1 MNRRI
6 GIYFLIGIILI
17 FLGLFVYYIWYRY
30 NYVTTDAIFVQADRM
45 IYVSFTKVNGRI
57 IKLYKR
63 EGERVEEG
71 EILAELEPR
80 DYFIRLR
87 QVEEELGRIDAE
99 KRSLILNRERLS
111 QELQLRLDQTRR
123 QIEAIRNR
131 REAKK
136 YQIDAVKARLEL
148 IRKDRERL
156 QRLYQEGLISL
167 RDLELKET
175 EERELGDQLRGLLAE
190 YTAME
195 KDIEVLER
203 TLQILE
209 NEFYAVK
216 ALQAQVEAL
225 RFQKGVVMEKR
236 SEAELFVE
244 YTVLRSPLRGYIAK
258 KFHSEGDVVGPGEP
272 IYAIVDPE
280 SFYILVLLEE
290 TKLSG
295 VTKGARAK
303 IKLDA
308 YPGKTWEGE
317 VEEILP
323 ASSATFAL
331 VPRDIS
337 AGEFTKLAQRIPVR
351 VKILSGD
358 RSLLRVGLGGS
369 IEIKRSR

>member
-17 FLGLFVYYIWYRY
+17 FLGLFVYYIWYRH

-71 EILAELEPR
+71 EILAELEPK

-111 QELQLRLDQTRR
+111 QELQIRLDQTRR

-236 SEAELFVE
+236 SEAELLVE